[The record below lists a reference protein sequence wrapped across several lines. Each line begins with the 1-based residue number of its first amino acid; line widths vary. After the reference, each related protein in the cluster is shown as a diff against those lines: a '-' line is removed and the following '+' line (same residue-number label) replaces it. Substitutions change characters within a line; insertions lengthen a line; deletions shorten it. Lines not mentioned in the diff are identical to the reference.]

1 MAVPKKRHTKSRRN
15 RRRSHHALGKVKLS
29 LCSKCKEPILPHH
42 FCLFCGTYKGRE
54 VIDVMAK
61 LTKKERKKKEKEM
74 AKKPVASPK
83 GKQAGPPK
91 SESFGG
97 EAKPLSLEELSK
109 K

>member
-15 RRRSHHALGKVKLS
+15 RRRSHDALGKVKLS
-29 LCSKCKEPILPHH
+29 LCPKCKEPILPHH

-61 LTKKERKKKEKEM
+61 LTKKEKKKKEKEM
-74 AKKPVASPK
+74 AKKEEVKRPEE
-83 GKQAGPPK
+83 GKK
-91 SESFGG
+91 
-97 EAKPLSLEELSK
+97 AKPLSLEELSK

>member
-15 RRRSHHALGKVKLS
+15 RRRSHDALKKTQLS
-29 LCSKCKEPILPHH
+29 LCPKCKEPILPHH
-42 FCLFCGTYKGRE
+42 FCPFCGTYKGRE

-74 AKKPVASPK
+74 DKKEEK
-83 GKQAGPPK
+83 KTEK
-91 SESFGG
+91 EIK
-97 EAKPLSLEELSK
+97 KPLSLEELSK